1 MKFAVLALALGLAQ
15 GFNLKVGGD
24 IVGQRINDD
33 LGQSY
38 AQKHAGSEFSV
49 KVHKFAKGSPGACR
63 VSDTAKITYTGK
75 FADGT
80 VFDSTDKSNFGM
92 PMKFQIGSGDV
103 IPCLDQ
109 AFLQMHIGESAS
121 VSCPASMAYGEHGS
135 GPVPPNT
142 NIFFDVDVVN
152 CETTF

>member
-1 MKFAVLALALGLAQ
+1 MKFAVLALALGVAQ
-15 GFNLKVGGD
+15 SFKVGGD
-24 IVGQRINDD
+24 AVMEDTG

-38 AQKHAGSEFSV
+38 TEKTKGAQYEV
-49 KVHKFAKGSPGACR
+49 KVNKFAKGSPGACR

-80 VFDSTDKSNFGM
+80 VFDSTDKSFFGQ
-92 PMKFQIGSGDV
+92 PMKFQIGASEV
-103 IPCLDQ
+103 IPCLDN
-109 AFLQMHIGESAS
+109 AFLQMHVGESAS
-121 VSCPASMAYGEHGS
+121 ITCPSSMAYGEEGS

-142 NIFFDVDVVN
+142 NIFFDVDVIN